1 MRTRTQ
7 QERDPDAT
15 MRTRTWQEWDPDAT
29 MRTRTWQERNPNAN
43 MRVRHVLGGSR
54 TVELVGNCSTAL
66 DLLA

>member
-1 MRTRTQ
+1 MR
-7 QERDPDAT
+7 A
-15 MRTRTWQEWDPDAT
+15 RTWQEWDPDPT
-29 MRTRTWQERNPNAN
+29 MRTRTWQERNPDAN